1 MNKEIA
7 NILKGRLADGAGL
20 PFVQDMAG
28 LVQTV
33 EYKSENSDGNPVTK
47 RIPVSYDTNLA
58 PGCIISPEIAMVP
71 DSNKKGLLYFEDL
84 GCNYV
89 DRLSGGAMKFQS
101 RMVLVCWINRARV
114 TGDHYTEIT
123 SSALLQIMKKLKVKK
138 LTNEGKFSRFSV
150 AVGRVLPQD
159 KAVFSRYTYDEAI
172 TQYLRPP
179 FEFFGMEILTSFAV
193 HPDCENIIVPGEVV
207 CY

>member
-7 NILKGRLADGAGL
+7 NILKGRLAEGAGL

-33 EYKSENSDGNPVTK
+33 EYRETNSDGNPVTK
-47 RIPVSYDTNLA
+47 RMPVSYDTNIV

-84 GCNYV
+84 GCSYV
-89 DRLSGGAMKFQS
+89 DRVSGGALKYQS
-101 RMVLVCWINRARV
+101 RLVLVCWMNRARI
-114 TGDHYTEIT
+114 TGDHYDEIT
-123 SSALLQIMKKLKVKK
+123 APALMQVIKKLRPGK
-138 LTNEGKFSRFSV
+138 LGNEGIFSRFSV
-150 AVGRVLPQD
+150 TVGRILPQD
-159 KAVFSRYTYDEAI
+159 KAIFSRYTYDESI

-179 FEFFGMEILTSFAV
+179 FEFFGMEVLTSFAV
-193 HPDCENIIVPGEVV
+193 HPDCAAPIAEGTA